1 MSRLPPGSARLMVSA
16 RSDLCPFF
24 TLALVLV
31 PLFPFDPLQ
40 ADMQGEVGHVQF
52 DGCREDKQPASA
64 IASPLSPSSLGSRLM
79 TGISVMTGAS
89 SAHDQSSAAD
99 AGGNAETAAVGVGV
113 ENMDSDSEEGEG
125 KGDEDEILQSPVK
138 AAPRKLS
145 HIAFQKC
152 RRLARFLCI

>member
-1 MSRLPPGSARLMVSA
+1 MSLLPPWSARLIGSA

-24 TLALVLV
+24 TLALALV
-31 PLFPFDPLQ
+31 PLVPFDPLQ

-52 DGCREDKQPASA
+52 DGFHEDKQPASA
-64 IASPLSPSSLGSRLM
+64 IASPLSPSSPGSRLM

-89 SAHDQSSAAD
+89 SVQDQNSAAD
-99 AGGNAETAAVGVGV
+99 AGGNAEKAAVNVGV

-125 KGDEDEILQSPVK
+125 TGDKDAILQSPVK
-138 AAPRKLS
+138 TAPRKLS
-145 HIAFQKC
+145 LIAFQKC